1 MIPKFVVIL
10 IGCIFG
16 SIAGI
21 IPSNLIMFYGFTT
34 ETFTMS
40 IPFIVVGLVGV
51 VACFYFAQ
59 KMETGNPAARQACV
73 DEEINLSEQLQTR
86 SRMTQGASMIRT

>member
-1 MIPKFVVIL
+1 MISKFVVIL

-34 ETFTMS
+34 ETFIMS

-59 KMETGNPAARQACV
+59 KMDNTDSELKLKKIDTAKSPASANKHHFV
-73 DEEINLSEQLQTR
+73 MFIVLSIIFE
-86 SRMTQGASMIRT
+86 

>member
-40 IPFIVVGLVGV
+40 IPFIVVGLIGV
-51 VACFYFAQ
+51 VVCFYFAQ
-59 KMETGNPAARQACV
+59 KIQNV
-73 DEEINLSEQLQTR
+73 SSKL
-86 SRMTQGASMIRT
+86 

>member
-21 IPSNLIMFYGFTT
+21 IPSNLIMFYGFTS
-34 ETFTMS
+34 ETFGMS
-40 IPFIVVGLVGV
+40 ITFIVVGIVGV
-51 VACFYFAQ
+51 VICFYFAQ
-59 KMETGNPAARQACV
+59 KMENVR
-73 DEEINLSEQLQTR
+73 SEL
-86 SRMTQGASMIRT
+86 

>member
-1 MIPKFVVIL
+1 MIPKFVVIF

-16 SIAGI
+16 SLAGI

-40 IPFIVVGLVGV
+40 IPFIVVGIAGV
-51 VACFYFAQ
+51 VICFFFAQ
-59 KMETGNPAARQACV
+59 KMENVR
-73 DEEINLSEQLQTR
+73 SEL
-86 SRMTQGASMIRT
+86 

>member
-21 IPSNLIMFYGFTT
+21 VPSNLMMFYGFTS
-34 ETFTMS
+34 ETLGMS
-40 IPFIVVGLVGV
+40 IPFIAAGIVGV
-51 VACFYFAQ
+51 VICFYFPQ
-59 KMETGNPAARQACV
+59 KMENVR
-73 DEEINLSEQLQTR
+73 SEL
-86 SRMTQGASMIRT
+86 

>member
-34 ETFTMS
+34 ETFTIS
-40 IPFIVVGLVGV
+40 IPFVVVGIVGV
-51 VACFYFAQ
+51 VVCFFFAQ
-59 KMETGNPAARQACV
+59 KMENVR
-73 DEEINLSEQLQTR
+73 SEL
-86 SRMTQGASMIRT
+86 

>member
-1 MIPKFVVIL
+1 VIPKFVVIL

-40 IPFIVVGLVGV
+40 IPFIVVGIVGV
-51 VACFYFAQ
+51 VVCFFFAQ
-59 KMETGNPAARQACV
+59 KMENVQ
-73 DEEINLSEQLQTR
+73 SEL
-86 SRMTQGASMIRT
+86 

>member
-21 IPSNLIMFYGFTT
+21 IPSNLIMFYGFTS
-34 ETFTMS
+34 ETFGMS
-40 IPFIVVGLVGV
+40 IPFIVAGIVGV
-51 VACFYFAQ
+51 VICFYFAQ
-59 KMETGNPAARQACV
+59 KMENVR
-73 DEEINLSEQLQTR
+73 SEL
-86 SRMTQGASMIRT
+86 

>member
-1 MIPKFVVIL
+1 VIPKFIVIL

-34 ETFTMS
+34 ETFSMS

-51 VACFYFAQ
+51 VTCFYFAQ
-59 KMETGNPAARQACV
+59 KMENVR
-73 DEEINLSEQLQTR
+73 SE
-86 SRMTQGASMIRT
+86 M

>member
-21 IPSNLIMFYGFTT
+21 IPSNLIMFYGFTS
-34 ETFTMS
+34 ETFGMS
-40 IPFIVVGLVGV
+40 IPFIVVGIVAVSYTHLTLPTSDLV
-51 VACFYFAQ
+51 
-59 KMETGNPAARQACV
+59 
-73 DEEINLSEQLQTR
+73 
-86 SRMTQGASMIRT
+86 

>member
-1 MIPKFVVIL
+1 VIPKFVVIF

-16 SIAGI
+16 SLAGI

-40 IPFIVVGLVGV
+40 IPFIVVGIVGV
-51 VACFYFAQ
+51 VVCFFFAQ
-59 KMETGNPAARQACV
+59 KMENVR
-73 DEEINLSEQLQTR
+73 SEL
-86 SRMTQGASMIRT
+86 

>member
-1 MIPKFVVIL
+1 VIPKFVVIL

-40 IPFIVVGLVGV
+40 IPFIVVGIVGV
-51 VACFYFAQ
+51 VACFFIAQ
-59 KMETGNPAARQACV
+59 KMENV
-73 DEEINLSEQLQTR
+73 R
-86 SRMTQGASMIRT
+86 S

>member
-1 MIPKFVVIL
+1 MISKFILIL
-10 IGCIFG
+10 IGCVFG

-34 ETFTMS
+34 ETFAMS

-51 VACFYFAQ
+51 VVCFYFAQ
-59 KMETGNPAARQACV
+59 KMNNT
-73 DEEINLSEQLQTR
+73 DSELKL
-86 SRMTQGASMIRT
+86 